1 MRNDKVEIRVKRLSP
16 DARIPETAKPGDVAF
31 DLFSVVDYDLEPGNR
46 FPVPTGLAM
55 EIPTGYEGQVRP
67 RSGLAFRKGITTLN
81 TPGTIDSG
89 YRGEVKVILIN
100 HGHEPFHIEKG
111 MRIAQLA
118 IRSVPEARFAEVD
131 ALADSER
138 GTDGFGSTGL

>member
-1 MRNDKVEIRVKRLSP
+1 MVEQYKGIGGVEFHPVKSEWAEKEFIGALDIIDIPDHTVAWVHSRVLLLRNKEWDCVKFTNQHKAES
-16 DARIPETAKPGDVAF
+16 
-31 DLFSVVDYDLEPGNR
+31 
-46 FPVPTGLAM
+46 
-55 EIPTGYEGQVRP
+55 
-67 RSGLAFRKGITTLN
+67 AFRKGITTLN

-100 HGHEPFHIEKG
+100 HGHETFHIEKG

-138 GTDGFGSTGL
+138 GSDGFGSTGF